1 MTVHVGADISMH
13 MLSLAVIR
21 EALCGV
27 GLSAGF
33 GAGFGAGLGAGL
45 GVRPGSTCTGTG
57 GLGVGA
63 GGLGVGAG
71 GLGIGADGLG
81 IGLGIGLG
89 AGGCVSKG
97 VGRYIAVC
105 LALRFTFAQRQMLYA
120 PQGRRVMAARAADE
134 RSHGAS

>member
-1 MTVHVGADISMH
+1 MH

-45 GVRPGSTCTGTG
+45 GVRPGSTCTGTGGLGVGAG